1 MEAPLRWLCLCA
13 ALLVGSYLRL
23 KDVGA
28 LALFGDENHSLRQA
42 SESLGVLLTQ
52 FDTLG
57 SHVVLPL
64 VQHFSMQLFGSGLLA
79 LRLVALVP
87 GLLTL
92 FLIYPLGKSLVGRT
106 PALLA
111 SLALAVSPMHI
122 YYSQFARSYALSALL
137 GLLLVYFL
145 ARALEA
151 SPTSNPGAKPGAR
164 RDWILSFLI
173 AGSLPYVHL
182 SSAGFV
188 GLAALVSIAC
198 AWRRTGKLQAA
209 LWPLLGFSLALV
221 LCLAAYVPIW
231 DQVQFYLNE
240 AMPESQKKSPSGL
253 GGIAILLAGGSWQA
267 LLMLVLV
274 PLGLVG
280 LGRQRTVVALLIAAT
295 IAGPLLALLITRP
308 HGMEYAYARYL
319 LTALPFLPMVMGWL
333 VYTLAKRCAPSERVA
348 SLSSLSLGVLV
359 VGLGFIQGPALG
371 LRPQAPLFNN
381 SYLALHALP
390 AFDAPWS
397 GGPDF
402 YRTLAEDPT
411 VQRIVEYPPL
421 QTRAVLYYRQMALQ
435 HGKQVLL
442 GWPKQP
448 LPGMGSNVYVSM
460 DSVSAEDADYIILH
474 RDPAAE
480 VRAYW
485 DFVYQQAGPEQDWGL
500 ETGFLKRHRSHWA
513 DQQALNRVDFLAN
526 EAAQLRERL
535 GPAFHKDSQILVWK
549 LVP

>member
-1 MEAPLRWLCLCA
+1 MEARVRWLILCA
-13 ALLVGSYLRL
+13 ALLLGTYLRL
-23 KDVGA
+23 QDLGE

-42 SESLGVLLTQ
+42 SEPLGVLLTQ

-64 VQHFSMQLFGSGLLA
+64 VQHFSMQVFGPGLWA
-79 LRLVALVP
+79 LRLVALLP

-92 FLIYPLGKSLVGRT
+92 YLIYPLGKSLVGRT

-111 SLALAVSPMHI
+111 SLALALSPMHI

-137 GLLLVYFL
+137 GMLLVFFL

-151 SPTSNPGAKPGAR
+151 KPEAR
-164 RDWILSFLI
+164 RDWILSFVI
-173 AGSLPYVHL
+173 AGLLPYVHL

-188 GLAALVSIAC
+188 GLAALVSIGC
-198 AWRRTGKLQAA
+198 AWKRAGKLQAA
-209 LWPLLGFSLALV
+209 LWPLFGFGLALA
-221 LCLAAYVPIW
+221 LCLAAYAPVW

-240 AMPESQKKSPSGL
+240 AMPESQKKHPSGL
-253 GGIAILLAGGSWQA
+253 AGIVILLAGGSVQA
-267 LLMLVLV
+267 LLMLVML
-274 PLGLVG
+274 PLGLLG
-280 LGRQRTVVALLIAAT
+280 LARKRTAAALLIAAT
-295 IAGPLLALLITRP
+295 IAGPVLALLITRP

-319 LTALPFLPMVMGWL
+319 LTALPFLPMLMAWL
-333 VYTLAKRCAPSERVA
+333 LYALAKRLVQSEGTA
-348 SLSSLSLGVLV
+348 SLACLLLGVLGI
-359 VGLGFIQGPALG
+359 GLGFFQGPAWG
-371 LRPQAPLFNN
+371 PRPASPVFNN

-397 GGPDF
+397 GAPDF
-402 YRTLAEDPT
+402 YAQLALDPS
-411 VQRIVEYPPL
+411 VERIVEYPPL
-421 QTRAVLYYRQMALQ
+421 QTRAVLYYRQLALQ

-448 LPGMGSNVYVSM
+448 LPGMGPSVYVSM
-460 DSVSAEDADYIILH
+460 DSVSARDADYIILH

-485 DFVYQQAGPEQDWGL
+485 KFVYAQAGPEEGWGL

-513 DQQALNRVDFLAN
+513 DQQVLNRVDFLAN

-535 GPAFHKDSQILVWK
+535 GPALYKDSKLLVWK
-549 LVP
+549 LAP